1 MENQAEAAG
10 IDHAEARQ
18 DKVTLASIRP
28 RSCRALAL
36 RVPVEERTRG
46 REEGRKKR
54 AFPILARLTAD
65 LCLLPPRLNA
75 EGRAL
80 LNPSPIPPIS
90 SPLFGE
96 NLSDLA

>member
-1 MENQAEAAG
+1 MR
-10 IDHAEARQ
+10 EARQ

-65 LCLLPPRLNA
+65 LCLPP
-75 EGRAL
+75 
-80 LNPSPIPPIS
+80 
-90 SPLFGE
+90 PL
-96 NLSDLA
+96 